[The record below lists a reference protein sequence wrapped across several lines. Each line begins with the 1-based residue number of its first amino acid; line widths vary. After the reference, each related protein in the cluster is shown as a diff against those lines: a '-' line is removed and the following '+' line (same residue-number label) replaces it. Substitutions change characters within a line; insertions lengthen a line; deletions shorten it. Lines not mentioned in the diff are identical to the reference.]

1 MATYKLTT
9 ISTFTDNTCSEDS
22 EDLQRYVDDIRD
34 DMLGAWDSVEV
45 ISEVNGQVYTSKG
58 EGNRHEEDCES
69 RFANHP
75 WHQLK
80 DELPPENLRVLFHDG
95 TEMHMGW
102 ITRKSPM
109 GKTTPEGNPFVVLED
124 FDGEG
129 GLWTFKSVNDWW
141 WRKVEAP
148 AAIKEEK

>member
-9 ISTFTDNTCSEDS
+9 ISTFTDNTCSEDP
-22 EDLQRYVDDIRD
+22 EDLQRYVDNIRD

-102 ITRKSPM
+102 ISKD
-109 GKTTPEGNPFVVLED
+109 TPEGRTIRGVEHLIILED
-124 FDGEG
+124 YFDPCFY
-129 GLWTFKSVNDWW
+129 GLEYVTDWW

>member
-9 ISTFTDNTCSEDS
+9 ISTFTDNTCSEDP
-22 EDLQRYVDDIRD
+22 EDLQRYVDNIRD

-80 DELPPENLRVLFHDG
+80 DELPPQDMRVLFHDG
-95 TEMHMGW
+95 AEMHMGW
-102 ITRKSPM
+102 VTKGPSV
-109 GKTTPEGNPFVVLED
+109 GPEAPNNNWVLMIED
-124 FDGEG
+124 FFISETC
-129 GLWTFKSVNDWW
+129 WSVKHVDNWW